1 LAEKLKGVVMQKKE
15 YELVVIFNSQLSEE
29 AFKKL
34 VDKYESIFLADDG
47 EIIKKN
53 DWGTKKLA
61 YAIKGNF
68 RGRYLFYD
76 FVGYSKHIKEA
87 ERLMGFDESVLRYFL
102 IRIDEDI
109 DVDKRKV
116 ELAKLE
122 ALASAAKKEVSGK
135 EGSY

>member
-1 LAEKLKGVVMQKKE
+1 MQKKE

-34 VDKYESIFLADDG
+34 VDKYESIFLADNG

-61 YAIKGNF
+61 YSIKGNF

-76 FVGYSKHIKEA
+76 FVGHSKHIKEA

-102 IRIDEDI
+102 IRINEDV

-122 ALASAAKKEVSGK
+122 ALASAAKKEVAGK